1 MDLKELKKMMDN
13 EGKEENEREPKNNI
27 SKKNEIKRNFEVK
40 RNAEKRVKTSL
51 DGLDKMLNGGFLPGR
66 NILLSGPCGSGK
78 TTIAMQ
84 FVCNGALRYGEKSLY
99 VTLEEKKDK
108 IITDMAKLGIDVEK
122 AKREGRLLIIGG
134 PIANLNT
141 YMHKVDANID
151 NVIKEIEE
159 VVKGNGVKRV
169 AIDSINLLTM
179 LLQTD
184 EEKRLALA
192 SLCNALSSLGCTT
205 ILISET
211 KEHSMDLS
219 RYGMEE
225 YVVDGVIV
233 LYLVRQGEK
242 FAPGIVIRKMR
253 GTNHDKEIRY
263 YKITDKGVIVYPEET
278 MFTDI

>member
-1 MDLKELKKMMDN
+1 M
-13 EGKEENEREPKNNI
+13 
-27 SKKNEIKRNFEVK
+27 S
-40 RNAEKRVKTSL
+40 AEKESKSSTKSNSNGKNTDIVKSESRVKTSI
-51 DGLDKMLNGGFLPGR
+51 DGLDKMLKGGFLPGR

-78 TTIAMQ
+78 TTISMQ
-84 FVCNGALRYGEKSLY
+84 FVCNGAIKYKEKSLY

-108 IITDMAKLGIDVEK
+108 IIQDMSKLGLDVKKAEK
-122 AKREGRLLIIGG
+122 EGNLIIIGG
-134 PIANLNT
+134 PIARLNT

-151 NVIKEIEE
+151 DIIKEIEE
-159 VVKGNGVKRV
+159 VVKQNGIKRV

-192 SLCNALSSLGCTT
+192 SLCNTLSSLGCTT
-205 ILISET
+205 ILTSET

-225 YVVDGVIV
+225 FVVDGVIV
-233 LYLVRQGEK
+233 LYLVRQGSK
-242 FAPGIVIRKMR
+242 LVPGVIIRKMR

-263 YKITDKGVIVYPEET
+263 YQITDKGVIVYPEET
-278 MFTDI
+278 MFTNI